1 MKLKDFSYDL
11 PAKLIAQ
18 EPSPQRDASRLLLLD
33 RKEKKLADSFFS
45 QISDLLIPG
54 DALVINDSMVIP
66 ARLFGKKQTGA
77 NVEILLLAKKGGLA
91 DAQIWEVLLKPAKR
105 IHINDVITL
114 AHNCQARILER
125 VSDKKWR
132 VEFIA
137 PEGFANFLQ
146 RFGRAPLPPYIRRK
160 KNNGQNARD
169 LERYQTVYAKKP
181 GSVAAPTAGLHFSE
195 NVLQALRD
203 KGILIAPITLHV
215 GAGTFLSIET
225 EDVEEHIMEKEFY
238 EISAAAAEIINNA
251 QRVVAVGTTST
262 RALESATDEKGE
274 LQAGSGS
281 TSLFIYP
288 GYKFRKVGALLTNF
302 HLPQSSLFLLV
313 CAFAGEDFTKKA
325 YRHAVEESYRFYSYG
340 DCMLIT

>member
-18 EPSPQRDASRLLLLD
+18 EPSPQRDSSRLLLLD

-45 QISDLLIPG
+45 QLPDLLISG
-54 DALVINDSMVIP
+54 DVLVINDSRVIP
-66 ARLFGKKQTGA
+66 ARLFGKKRTGA

-105 IHINDVITL
+105 MHINDVITL
-114 AHNCQARILER
+114 EHNCQAQIMERI
-125 VSDKKWR
+125 SDKKWLLK
-132 VEFIA
+132 FIA
-137 PEGFANFLQ
+137 PEGFEIFLR
-146 RFGRAPLPPYIRRK
+146 RFGRAPLPPYIRREK
-160 KNNGQNARD
+160 DNGQTAQD

-195 NVLQALRD
+195 TVLRQLKEKSIR
-203 KGILIAPITLHV
+203 IAEITLHV
-215 GAGTFLSIET
+215 GVGTFLPIET
-225 EDVEEHIMEKEFY
+225 EDVEKHIMEEEFY
-238 EISAAAAEIINNA
+238 EISSAAAEIINNA
-251 QRVVAVGTTST
+251 RRVVAVGTTST

-274 LQAGSGS
+274 LQAGSGF
-281 TSLFIYP
+281 TNLFIYP
-288 GYKFRKVGALLTNF
+288 GYKFRKVAALLTNF

-313 CAFAGEDFTKKA
+313 CAFAGNNFIKKA
-325 YRHAVEESYRFYSYG
+325 YRHAVEKSYRFYSYG